1 MNVQNAAEFDTSLAE
16 VAIRD
21 LPPAA
26 RFSLRVGPAERAAA
40 AEAIG
45 VTLPEKI
52 GGRAVSGA
60 RSALCLGPDEWL
72 LAADEADDA
81 RLATTL
87 AELAARV
94 PMSAVEV
101 SDREITLVLEG
112 PAVLDLLA
120 TGCPLDLAKMPVG
133 NGTRTVF
140 DTAQVVL
147 TREADDR
154 FHLTVWRSFAPHV
167 RALLDLA
174 ARELAAG
181 L

>member
-1 MNVQNAAEFDTSLAE
+1 MADRGAGG
-16 VAIRD
+16 R
-21 LPPAA
+21 
-26 RFSLRVGPAERAAA
+26 RAA
-40 AEAIG
+40 
-45 VTLPEKI
+45 
-52 GGRAVSGA
+52 
-60 RSALCLGPDEWL
+60 
-72 LAADEADDA
+72 LAASSP
-81 RLATTL
+81 TL
-87 AELAARV
+87 ADAQPL
-94 PMSAVEV
+94 SAVEV
-101 SDREITLVLEG
+101 SDREITFRLEG

-133 NGTRTVF
+133 TGTRTVF

-147 TREADDR
+147 TREAEDR

>member
-1 MNVQNAAEFDTSLAE
+1 MNAMTAALAAGVKITE
-16 VAIRD
+16 R
-21 LPPAA
+21 PPAT
-26 RFSLRVGPAERAAA
+26 RLSLRLADRAAA
-40 AEAIG
+40 AAALGLDLPSRIG
-45 VTLPEKI
+45 Q
-52 GGRAVSGA
+52 RAAAGE

-72 LAADEADDA
+72 IEAPAADGGALTA
-81 RLATTL
+81 AL
-87 AELAARV
+87 AELAGRTAL
-94 PMSAVEV
+94 SAVEV
-101 SDREITLVLEG
+101 SDREITLALEG

-120 TGCPLDLAKMPVG
+120 TGCPLDLARMPEG

-140 DTAQVVL
+140 DTAQVVI
-147 TREADDR
+147 TREGDDR